1 MHKILFQNPQEVKKK
16 KVDNSNY
23 DGEGTNIKRKR
34 ENYIKM
40 SWVLF
45 CSKFYIRSPIFL
57 ILSINFQNLKKL

>member
-40 SWVLF
+40 S
-45 CSKFYIRSPIFL
+45 
-57 ILSINFQNLKKL
+57 